1 MGDFSLE
8 NPFIHSR
15 RRNCGYFSLKWHK
28 DKFLYT
34 KQCRYGSAVYALSS
48 SSMFEM
54 SYVSINNLKMYLRC
68 FPEGVV
74 ANVLSYLESDIC
86 KVCDLMSMKR
96 VCNYKWCKLKMC
108 KFCVSSHIKC
118 KYCNESYCGVYCFQ
132 EHDCVKH
139 YNMYNMDVV
148 DSDTSDDET
157 DCTVS

>member
-1 MGDFSLE
+1 
-8 NPFIHSR
+8 
-15 RRNCGYFSLKWHK
+15 
-28 DKFLYT
+28 
-34 KQCRYGSAVYALSS
+34 
-48 SSMFEM
+48 MFEM
-54 SYVSINNLKMYLRC
+54 SYVSRNNLKMYLKS

-86 KVCDLMSMKR
+86 NVCDLMSMKR
-96 VCNYKWCKLKMC
+96 ICNYKWCKLKMC